1 MRIPSTLS
9 SFTVGTFSLASG
21 SSVHQLIPRRHSG
34 NADISHEETLSE
46 PIVSGTCCVSDE
58 LTAVIRGQAAWIPPL
73 GVPGF
78 LDAYSDPCH
87 EGGP

>member
-34 NADISHEETLSE
+34 NADISHEEYMEAIAKQQKPPKSE
-46 PIVSGTCCVSDE
+46 S
-58 LTAVIRGQAAWIPPL
+58 
-73 GVPGF
+73 
-78 LDAYSDPCH
+78 
-87 EGGP
+87 